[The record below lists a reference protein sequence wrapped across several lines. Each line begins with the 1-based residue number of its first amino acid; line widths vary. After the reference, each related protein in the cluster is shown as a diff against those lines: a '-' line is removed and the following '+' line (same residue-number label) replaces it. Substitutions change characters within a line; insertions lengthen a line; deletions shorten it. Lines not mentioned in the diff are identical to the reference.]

1 MLTYVTLV
9 LLFTILH
16 LVLASTTLEGVIVV
30 TRHGDRAPLYSFE
43 NQYTHWNCSI
53 QHTTSLLVQSS
64 VSHRSTVH
72 SSFIPGGQ
80 SLDGN
85 CHLGQLTLKGGL
97 QHVELGKRL
106 RTAYDDLLPTIP
118 DDTVYFRSTNVPR
131 TIESLI
137 AQISATFPALPNS
150 DSIPL
155 INLLERPRETLLSN
169 AAACPRLSSLL
180 SNLYSSSE
188 WVQQTEELSYL
199 KPILNSIFGVKISS
213 DNDWNQVYDYLY
225 AMVYNDI
232 KLPSPLTLTDFDKL
246 FKLKSWQL
254 THMYNDTYL
263 SLSLGQFAQE
273 LITNV
278 QSIFD
283 RSTTVKYS
291 FFSAHDLTILPLMS
305 LLNVNDG
312 VWPDYA
318 SYIAIET
325 WLVEG
330 NPTIKVV
337 YNDEPVQ
344 MKHCSD
350 MFCPIDE
357 FIERLSLFK
366 LTREEWIEACMA

>member
-1 MLTYVTLV
+1 MLKLV
-9 LLFTILH
+9 LFTILN
-16 LVLASTTLEGVIVV
+16 LVFASTSLEGVIVV
-30 TRHGDRAPLYSFE
+30 TRHGDRSPLYTFA
-43 NQYTHWNCSI
+43 NQYAHWNCSME
-53 QHTTSLLVQSS
+53 HMTSLHVHSS
-64 VSHRSTVH
+64 VSHRPLVRRSYIT
-72 SSFIPGGQ
+72 GGQ

-85 CHLGQLTLKGGL
+85 CYLGQLTHKGGL

-106 RTAYDDLLPTIP
+106 RTTYDALLPTIP
-118 DDTVYFRSTNVPR
+118 DDTVFFRSTDVPR
-131 TIESLI
+131 TIESLV
-137 AQISATFPALPNS
+137 AQISATFPAIPNS
-150 DSIPL
+150 ESFPT

-180 SNLYSSSE
+180 STLYSSPE
-188 WVQQTEELSYL
+188 WVRQTEKLSYL

-254 THMYNDTYL
+254 TQMYNDTYL

-273 LITNV
+273 LMTIV

-283 RSTTVKYS
+283 RTTKVKYS
-291 FFSAHDLTILPLMS
+291 VFSGHDTTILPLIA

-312 VWPDYA
+312 LWPGYA
-318 SYIAIET
+318 SSVAIET

-330 NPTIKVV
+330 NPTVRVV
-337 YNDEPVQ
+337 YNDEPIQ
-344 MKHCSD
+344 MKHCSHV
-350 MFCPIDE
+350 FCPLNE
-357 FIERLSLFK
+357 FIDRLSLFK
-366 LTREEWIEACMA
+366 LTRDEWIQACMA